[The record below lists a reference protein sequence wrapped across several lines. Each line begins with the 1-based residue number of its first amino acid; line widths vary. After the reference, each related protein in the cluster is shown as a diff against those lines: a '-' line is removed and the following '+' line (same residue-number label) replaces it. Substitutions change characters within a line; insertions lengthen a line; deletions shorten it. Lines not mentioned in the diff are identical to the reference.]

1 MAYTLENNEKINM
14 VNQHIK
20 NLAYAK
26 YDLELSKIEALA
38 VHTAEEV
45 SGMSYDAQISDITS
59 KILKLE
65 EILDTLIPT
74 GQE

>member
-1 MAYTLENNEKINM
+1 MTYELENQEKINM

-20 NLAYAK
+20 NLSYAK

-38 VHTAEEV
+38 VHTVEEV
-45 SGMSYDAQISDITS
+45 SGMSYGTQISEITS

-74 GQE
+74 A

>member
-1 MAYTLENNEKINM
+1 MTYELENQEKINM

-20 NLAYAK
+20 NLSYAR
-26 YDLELSKIEALA
+26 YDIELSKIEALA
-38 VHTAEEV
+38 VNTVEQVAL
-45 SGMSYDAQISDITS
+45 MSYQDQIDDITA

-74 GQE
+74 E

>member
-1 MAYTLENNEKINM
+1 MTYELANQEKINM

-20 NLAYAK
+20 NLSYTK

-38 VHTAEEV
+38 VNPVEQAAST
-45 SGMSYDAQISDITS
+45 SYQNQIDDITA

-65 EILDTLIPT
+65 EILDTLHPT
-74 GQE
+74 E

>member
-1 MAYTLENNEKINM
+1 MTYELENQEKINM

-20 NLAYAK
+20 TLSYAK
-26 YDLELSKIEALA
+26 YDIELSKIEALA
-38 VHTAEEV
+38 VNTVEQVA
-45 SGMSYDAQISDITS
+45 SMSYQDQIDDITS

-74 GQE
+74 A

>member
-1 MAYTLENNEKINM
+1 MTYELENQEKINM

-20 NLAYAK
+20 NLSYAK
-26 YDLELSKIEALA
+26 YDLELSKLEALA
-38 VHTAEEV
+38 VNTVEQVA
-45 SGMSYDAQISDITS
+45 SMSYQDQIDDITA

-74 GQE
+74 E

>member
-1 MAYTLENNEKINM
+1 MTYELENQEKINM

-20 NLAYAK
+20 SLSYAR

-38 VHTAEEV
+38 VDTVEQV
-45 SGMSYDAQISDITS
+45 DSMSYQDQIDKITT

-65 EILDTLIPT
+65 EILDTLHPT
-74 GQE
+74 E

>member
-1 MAYTLENNEKINM
+1 MTYELENQEKINM

-20 NLAYAK
+20 NLSYAK

-38 VHTAEEV
+38 VHTVEEV
-45 SGMSYDAQISDITS
+45 AAMAYQDQIDDTTS

-74 GQE
+74 V

>member
-1 MAYTLENNEKINM
+1 MTYELENQEKINM

-20 NLAYAK
+20 NLSYAK

-38 VHTAEEV
+38 VHSVEVV
-45 SGMSYDAQISDITS
+45 SGMSYGTQISEITS

-74 GQE
+74 V

>member
-1 MAYTLENNEKINM
+1 MTYELGNEEKINM

-20 NLAYAK
+20 NLSYSK
-26 YDLELSKIEALA
+26 YDLELSKLEALA

-45 SGMSYDAQISDITS
+45 AAMAYQNQIDEVTS

-65 EILDTLIPT
+65 EILDTLAPT
-74 GQE
+74 E

>member
-1 MAYTLENNEKINM
+1 MTYELENQEKINM

-20 NLAYAK
+20 NLIYAK
-26 YDLELSKIEALA
+26 YDIDLSKIESLA
-38 VHTAEEV
+38 FNTVEQVA
-45 SGMSYDAQISDITS
+45 SMSYQDQIDDITS

-74 GQE
+74 A

>member
-1 MAYTLENNEKINM
+1 MTYELENQEKINM

-20 NLAYAK
+20 NLSFAK

-38 VHTAEEV
+38 VHTVEEV
-45 SGMSYDAQISDITS
+45 SGMSYDNQISDITS

-65 EILDTLIPT
+65 EILDTLHPT
-74 GQE
+74 E

>member
-1 MAYTLENNEKINM
+1 MTYELANQEKINM

-20 NLAYAK
+20 NLSYTK

-38 VHTAEEV
+38 VNTVEQVA
-45 SGMSYDAQISDITS
+45 SMSYQNQIDDITA

-65 EILDTLIPT
+65 EILDTLHPT
-74 GQE
+74 E

>member
-1 MAYTLENNEKINM
+1 MTYELENPEKINM
-14 VNQHIK
+14 INQHIK
-20 NLAYAK
+20 NLSYAK

-38 VHTAEEV
+38 VHTVEEV
-45 SGMSYDAQISDITS
+45 AAMSFQDQIDDVTA

-74 GQE
+74 V

>member
-1 MAYTLENNEKINM
+1 MTYELESQEKINM

-20 NLAYAK
+20 NLSYTK

-45 SGMSYDAQISDITS
+45 ASMSFETQLADVTS

-65 EILDTLIPT
+65 EILDTLTPT
-74 GQE
+74 V

>member
-1 MAYTLENNEKINM
+1 MTYELGNEEKINM

-20 NLAYAK
+20 NLSYSK
-26 YDLELSKIEALA
+26 YDLELSQIEAVA

-45 SGMSYDAQISDITS
+45 ASMAYQDQIADVTA

-65 EILDTLIPT
+65 EILDTLHPT
-74 GQE
+74 E

>member
-1 MAYTLENNEKINM
+1 MTYELGNEEKINM

-20 NLAYAK
+20 NLSYAK
-26 YDLELSKIEALA
+26 YDLELSKLEALA

-45 SGMSYDAQISDITS
+45 ASMAYQNQIDDVSS

-65 EILDTLIPT
+65 EILDTLHPT
-74 GQE
+74 E

>member
-1 MAYTLENNEKINM
+1 MTYELDNQDKINM

-20 NLAYAK
+20 NLSYAK
-26 YDLELSKIEALA
+26 YDAELSKIEALA
-38 VHTAEEV
+38 VNTVEQVA
-45 SGMSYDAQISDITS
+45 SMSYQDQIDDITA

-74 GQE
+74 A